1 MAALHSNG
9 SASCASVISLE
20 ARDAAWLSRLSNNY
34 SSRALQDNLACV
46 EDRLDSNGREGSI
59 KEAGCNRE
67 TFLAAVNQACLD
79 NTPYPC
85 GLGSEMPRYVAI
97 VNLSGK
103 RMLLTSES
111 DTLMR
116 KLCARS
122 WCVHPDQLSDQL
134 AQFGYYLEKR
144 AEGKTSASVVPG
156 MTKQDPSNPPPTE
169 FVLIT
174 YSLPWQAGIATA
186 YWEVNTVCITHTSKT
201 QRRVH
206 DRMVTL
212 SSMSSGIFTARPT
225 LSTRV
230 SDGIRM
236 GSNASAEHT
245 LRFVSDE
252 QIRAFLNAY
261 VAVNLDTVHT
271 DVTNATGTTSSPPKP
286 TTAAIEAQL
295 RNIIAALRSECSTN
309 RARIKRLEADE
320 VELRL

>member
-1 MAALHSNG
+1 MH
-9 SASCASVISLE
+9 
-20 ARDAAWLSRLSNNY
+20 
-34 SSRALQDNLACV
+34 
-46 EDRLDSNGREGSI
+46 
-59 KEAGCNRE
+59 
-67 TFLAAVNQACLD
+67 T
-79 NTPYPC
+79 
-85 GLGSEMPRYVAI
+85 
-97 VNLSGK
+97 
-103 RMLLTSES
+103 
-111 DTLMR
+111 
-116 KLCARS
+116 
-122 WCVHPDQLSDQL
+122 DQLSDQL

-320 VELRL
+320 VELRLGHEKALEKQNE